1 MQNFPLISPNIQLI
15 IDFSRCLLLFKGSQH
30 PVTYTFYRSTS
41 QHGDSKLIKIVYSL
55 SKFVMQWIWHQTSG
69 PQRRRP
75 RVRIRQG
82 LLFTCTS
89 IAQIHVFW
97 KVWFFL
103 THNLPFPSHFQ
114 IVYMLDY
121 HTLLRNSNVCL
132 FEKRFPKV
140 HVGDHKLD
148 CLTCYKL
155 LFYVKSYAI

>member
-41 QHGDSKLIKIVYSL
+41 QHGDRKLIKIVYSL

-75 RVRIRQG
+75 EFGYDRDFC
-82 LLFTCTS
+82 LLVLVLHKYMYFEKY
-89 IAQIHVFW
+89 V
-97 KVWFFL
+97 FL

-132 FEKRFPKV
+132 FEKRFPKL